1 MILPFT
7 RAGQATEADR
17 LAAEVRAGNTPVVHV
32 TDFPRLGINHGLL
45 LYDVVGGASSSAAV
59 RPICF
64 LAYDPNDPNR
74 PVAITFDPVRRTF
87 VLPPLPYYHGGP
99 VNLYEVYGS
108 ALR

>member
-7 RAGQATEADR
+7 RAHQATEADR
-17 LAAEVRAGNTPVVHV
+17 LLAEVRAGNAPVVHV

-45 LYDVVGGASSSAAV
+45 LYDVVDGVSSPTAA
-59 RPICF
+59 RPFCF

-74 PVAITFDPVRRTF
+74 PVTVTFDTVRRTF